1 MRKVNV
7 SGFALHLMP
16 HDQIFIIQLIIRTIV
31 KRSREETHHVILIE
45 VHVTDI
51 ALILVVINKIYAGI
65 TI

>member
-31 KRSREETHHVILIE
+31 KRSREETHHVVLIE